1 MFILTI
7 DGKEKDG
14 AYSVQNE
21 DGDHLLYSA
30 QPQLRHGDGGLPG
43 KDRMLREMS

>member
-14 AYSVQNE
+14 AYSVQDE
-21 DGDHLLYSA
+21 RRKSC
-30 QPQLRHGDGGLPG
+30 
-43 KDRMLREMS
+43 SISF